1 MPCEALV
8 LSLFFVEDS
17 SRFEQGYTM
26 LSAAKIR
33 ELLKMEEL
41 RTEGGYFAETYKSG
55 LIAPAATRPSGYG
68 GDRRVASAIY
78 YLLTPDTFS
87 ALHRLRGDEMFHF
100 YLGDPVE
107 MLQLREDG
115 TGETVLLG
123 QDIASGMRLQHVV
136 PGGVWQGSRLAR
148 GGEYALLGTTVWPG
162 FEYEDYESGR
172 RQELIAIYP
181 EFEEKIVGLTR

>member
-1 MPCEALV
+1 
-8 LSLFFVEDS
+8 
-17 SRFEQGYTM
+17 M

-41 RTEGGYFAETYKSG
+41 RTEGGYFAETYKSE
-55 LIAPAATRPSGYG
+55 LMVPAAALPPSCG
-68 GDRRVASAIY
+68 GDRSVASAIY

-136 PGGVWQGSRLAR
+136 PGGVWQGSRLVA
-148 GGEYALLGTTVWPG
+148 GGEYALLGTTVSPG
-162 FEYEDYESGR
+162 FEYEDYETGR
-172 RQELIAIYP
+172 REELVEIYP
-181 EFEEKIVGLTR
+181 GFEGKIVGLTR

>member
-1 MPCEALV
+1 
-8 LSLFFVEDS
+8 
-17 SRFEQGYTM
+17 M

-41 RTEGGYFAETYKSG
+41 RTEGGYFVETYKSG
-55 LIAPAATRPSGYG
+55 LMIPKGALPSSYQ

-87 ALHRLRGDEMFHF
+87 WLHRLRGDEMYHF

-107 MLQLREDG
+107 MLELGADG
-115 TGETVLLG
+115 MGMTTLLG

-136 PGGVWQGSRLAR
+136 PAGVWQGSRLVA
-148 GGEYALLGTTVWPG
+148 GGEYALLGTTVSPG
-162 FEYEDYESGR
+162 FDYEDYESGR
-172 RQELIAIYP
+172 RDELIARYP
-181 EFEEKIVGLTR
+181 KFWDEVVALTR